1 MHTDITPH
9 TLPLILLINLLKY
22 LFIVH
27 CIAPPPLGL
36 SESVLF
42 DEAGRSRTS
51 LNSSSIEL
59 LSTRLCNVSPS
70 FLHPL
75 RTGKTLVTIPV
86 GGCSISRGAINISIS
101 RYYRFLRN
109 KKHKPKSQFT
119 YSLVIW
125 CKLALTIKLF
135 FLCPSLS
142 QSLLFQSRSPRS
154 SFLLS
159 HTKYKI
165 LLIPYFQMMAAVPRC
180 YWSCGAFSLG
190 TLSFSYFSF
199 QSRVGEGGQFLRLSL
214 EVNFPSF

>member
-101 RYYRFLRN
+101 RYSIAFCETKNTNQKVNLLILWWFGAN
-109 KKHKPKSQFT
+109 
-119 YSLVIW
+119 L
-125 CKLALTIKLF
+125 
-135 FLCPSLS
+135 LS
-142 QSLLFQSRSPRS
+142 QSN
-154 SFLLS
+154 SF
-159 HTKYKI
+159 
-165 LLIPYFQMMAAVPRC
+165 
-180 YWSCGAFSLG
+180 FSVQV
-190 TLSFSYFSF
+190 Y
-199 QSRVGEGGQFLRLSL
+199 LSL
-214 EVNFPSF
+214 CYSNQDLHGHRSYYLTPNIKFY